1 MIRCSEC
8 KKNIVKETKYMDWL
22 ALNNFM
28 EFLYNEHYIEEVTYL
43 DMVDK
48 LQTLKGFAFLE
59 EEK

>member
-1 MIRCSEC
+1 
-8 KKNIVKETKYMDWL
+8 MDWL